1 MLLIFTDLW
10 SPFLIRVIP
19 ACYPQ
24 AIARQTGLFR
34 QLTQPF
40 PHAPLIRT
48 MIQRIVTVIH
58 RSVVIRLNQC
68 YQCAITTHL
77 PILLPLIH
85 IPSFVFVLSE

>member
-58 RSVVIRLNQC
+58 RSVVIRLNQW
-68 YQCAITTHL
+68 YQCYHHPSPNSLATDSYS
-77 PILLPLIH
+77 ILCFRIQ
-85 IPSFVFVLSE
+85 